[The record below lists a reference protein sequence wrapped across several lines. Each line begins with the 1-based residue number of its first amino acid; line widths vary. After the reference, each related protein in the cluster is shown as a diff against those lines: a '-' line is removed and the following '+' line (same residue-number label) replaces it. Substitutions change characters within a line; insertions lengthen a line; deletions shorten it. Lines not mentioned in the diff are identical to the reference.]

1 MEWAF
6 LAGRVIFGLFFVI
19 NGVNHF
25 AMWRAMSGYAASKGV
40 PAPQAAVII
49 TGLLSLDRA
58 VACMPYAVLVQPY
71 DALKLGQQTAKIRN
85 GFLLR
90 LTRAGN
96 ENLAVVLALIRSRCW
111 SNCER

>member
-1 MEWAF
+1 MSA
-6 LAGRVIFGLFFVI
+6 RI
-19 NGVNHF
+19 N
-25 AMWRAMSGYAASKGV
+25 R
-40 PAPQAAVII
+40 
-49 TGLLSLDRA
+49 SLDRA

-71 DALKLGQQTAKIRN
+71 DALELGQQTAKIRN